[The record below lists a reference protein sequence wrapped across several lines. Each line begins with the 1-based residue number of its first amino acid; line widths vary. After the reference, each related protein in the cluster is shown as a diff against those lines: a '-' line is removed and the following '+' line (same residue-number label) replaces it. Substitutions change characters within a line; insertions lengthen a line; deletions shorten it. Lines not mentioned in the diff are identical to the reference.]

1 MTYSDVAI
9 ISMLYLQ
16 DMVIIII
23 EYTPILMEAQEN
35 VHYGITIR

>member
-16 DMVIIII
+16 DLVIINII
-23 EYTPILMEAQEN
+23 IMNTHQWRRRKEYIIA
-35 VHYGITIR
+35 